1 MALMAKL
8 AVAMISAHQ
17 INNSECVTLRR
28 GQLAFTLVELLVVMG
43 LMMMLMVAGL
53 AGYRGMRRGAELRG
67 ADSIVRTTLMLARQ
81 QAVMKRKSVEVFFI
95 HDITNNSL
103 KIVSDAKMIH
113 SEVFLPSAIEFIAPP
128 ASIKFGPAGSA
139 GLLAEVQIKL
149 QEKTGMGAAGHLG
162 VSDITVW
169 PLTGVTK

>member
-1 MALMAKL
+1 
-8 AVAMISAHQ
+8 MISAHQ
-17 INNSECVTLRR
+17 IKNTERLNVRR
-28 GQLAFTLVELLVVMG
+28 AQLAFTLVELLVVMG

-103 KIVSDAKMIH
+103 RIVSEAKMIH
-113 SEVFLPSAIEFIAPP
+113 SEVFLPTAIEFIAPP

-139 GLLAEVQIKL
+139 GLLEFVPIKL
-149 QEKTGMGAAGHLG
+149 QEKTGMGSAGHLG
-162 VSDITVW
+162 VSAITNW
-169 PLTGVTK
+169 PLTGVTQ